1 MGGLVAVVCVAA
13 IAFANAPARGDRLQP
28 RLVREVRTGLRLA
41 QTDFGWR
48 GWLAPRRGARRWA
61 PIWETVHVLDAA
73 SGLAAATR
81 LPADRSRLAAIAR
94 AAEGYWNPRLAGGVG
109 GYSSNYRGV
118 NPRTQN
124 WFDDNGWLG
133 LAFLTAYDVTHDG
146 RYLRDAK
153 RALAYMLAA
162 GWDSRSGGIWWTT
175 AHDFKAAESNVT
187 AAALAARLHD
197 ETGDHAYLRA
207 AQSVVD
213 WTNANLFDA
222 GTGLYVNRR
231 PDGVPMSY
239 LQSPM
244 IDALARL
251 CRSDGLYCRRLH
263 ALVEATLARF
273 RVVRQGPPFDAMY
286 VRFLVDAL
294 QIVHDRR
301 FVDVA
306 RRNALRA
313 LDRARDADG
322 LYIHDWDGGSR
333 GARPGALQTH
343 AATLEAL
350 AWTASAIELR
360 LG

>member
-1 MGGLVAVVCVAA
+1 
-13 IAFANAPARGDRLQP
+13 
-28 RLVREVRTGLRLA
+28 
-41 QTDFGWR
+41 
-48 GWLAPRRGARRWA
+48 
-61 PIWETVHVLDAA
+61 
-73 SGLAAATR
+73 
-81 LPADRSRLAAIAR
+81 
-94 AAEGYWNPRLAGGVG
+94 
-109 GYSSNYRGV
+109 
-118 NPRTQN
+118 
-124 WFDDNGWLG
+124 
-133 LAFLTAYDVTHDG
+133 
-146 RYLRDAK
+146 
-153 RALAYMLAA
+153 MLAA
-162 GWDSRSGGIWWTT
+162 GWDSRSGGMWWTT